1 MTGRLE
7 GKIALVTGA
16 GGLRGLGAAT
26 AQRFAQEG
34 AFVYVTD
41 LDRAG
46 AGEVAAAIE
55 QAGGQAQALAQDVT
69 SESSWD
75 EIFATIERGHGRL
88 DVLVNNAGIAILKP
102 LPELT
107 AADWERQNKVNLD
120 SVFFGTQ
127 RAVAL
132 MRNVGQGGSIVNLS
146 SIAGIVGVTMCGAYA
161 AAKGG
166 VRLFSKVVA
175 MECAADNI
183 RCNSV
188 HPGMIETAMQ
198 DVARRDNPEGF
209 KQIVSAIPMQRM
221 GSPLDIANM
230 NLFLAS
236 DESGYITGCEFV
248 VDGGSTAM

>member
-1 MTGRLE
+1 MTRRLE

-16 GGLRGLGAAT
+16 GNMRGLGAAT
-26 AQRFAQEG
+26 ALRFAEEG

-41 LDRAG
+41 LDEDG
-46 AGEVAAAIE
+46 VGEVAKAIVD
-55 QAGGQAQALAQDVT
+55 AGGQAEALTHDVT
-69 SESSWD
+69 SESAWD
-75 EIFATIERGHGRL
+75 DVFATIEKGHGRL
-88 DVLVNNAGIAILKP
+88 DVLVNNAGIAVLKP
-102 LPELT
+102 LPQLT
-107 AADWERQNKVNLD
+107 AADWERQNRVNLD
-120 SVFFGTQ
+120 SVFYGTQ

-132 MRNVGQGGSIVNLS
+132 MRKVGHGGSIVNLS
-146 SIAGIVGVTMCGAYA
+146 SIAGIVGVPMCSAYA

-166 VRLFSKVVA
+166 VRLFSKVIA
-175 MECAADNI
+175 MECAAENI

-198 DVARRDNPEGF
+198 DVARADNPDGF

-221 GSPLDIANM
+221 GSPRDIANM

>member
-16 GGLRGLGAAT
+16 GNARGLGAAT
-26 AQRFAQEG
+26 AHRFAEEG

-41 LDRAG
+41 LDAQG
-46 AGEVAAAIE
+46 AEAVASAIVD
-55 QAGGQAQALAQDVT
+55 AGGQAEALAQDVT
-69 SESSWD
+69 SEASWD
-75 EIFATIERGHGRL
+75 ALFAAIEKGHGRL

-102 LPELT
+102 LEQLT

-120 SVFFGTQ
+120 SVFYGTQ

-132 MRNVGQGGSIVNLS
+132 MRKVGQGGSIVNLS
-146 SIAGIVGVTMCGAYA
+146 SIAGLVGVTMCGAYA
-161 AAKGG
+161 AAKSG

-175 MECAADNI
+175 MECAAQNI

-198 DVARRDNPEGF
+198 DVARSDNPEGF
-209 KQIVSAIPMQRM
+209 KQIVSGIPMQRM
-221 GSPLDIANM
+221 GTPRDIANM

-236 DESGYITGCEFV
+236 DEANYITGCEFV
-248 VDGGSTAM
+248 VDGGVTAM

>member
-1 MTGRLE
+1 MTRRLE
-7 GKIALVTGA
+7 GKIALVTGT
-16 GGLRGLGAAT
+16 GNMRGLGAAT
-26 AQRFAQEG
+26 ALRFAEEG

-41 LDRAG
+41 LDQGG
-46 AGEVAAAIE
+46 AEEVAAAI
-55 QAGGQAQALAQDVT
+55 AGSGGKAEALAHDVT
-69 SESSWD
+69 SESAWD
-75 EIFATIERGHGRL
+75 AVFAAIEKGHGRL
-88 DVLVNNAGIAILKP
+88 DVLVNNAGIAVLKP
-102 LPELT
+102 LPQLT
-107 AADWERQNKVNLD
+107 AADWEKQNKVNLD
-120 SVFFGTQ
+120 SVFYGTQ

-132 MRNVGQGGSIVNLS
+132 MRKVGHGGSIVNLS
-146 SIAGIVGVTMCGAYA
+146 SIAGLVGVPMCSAYA

-198 DVARRDNPEGF
+198 DVARKDNPEGF
-209 KQIVSAIPMQRM
+209 KQIVAAIPMQRM
-221 GSPLDIANM
+221 GTPRDIANM

-236 DESGYITGCEFV
+236 DEANYITGCEFI

>member
-1 MTGRLE
+1 MGRLE
-7 GKIALVTGA
+7 GKITLVTGA
-16 GGLRGLGAAT
+16 GNARGLGAAT
-26 AQRFAQEG
+26 AQRFAEEG

-41 LDRAG
+41 LDLGGAQGVAEAIRA
-46 AGEVAAAIE
+46 
-55 QAGGQAQALAQDVT
+55 AGGQAEALAQDVA
-69 SESSWD
+69 SEASWD
-75 EIFATIERGHGRL
+75 EVMAAIEAGHGRL

-102 LPELT
+102 LEQLT
-107 AADWERQNKVNLD
+107 AADWEKQNKVNLD
-120 SVFFGTQ
+120 SVFYGTQ

-132 MRNVGQGGSIVNLS
+132 MRKVGEGGSIVNLS
-146 SIAGIVGVTMCGAYA
+146 SIAGLVGVTMCGAYA

-175 MECAADNI
+175 MECAAEQI

-198 DVARRDNPEGF
+198 DVARNDNPEGF
-209 KQIVSAIPMQRM
+209 KQIVGGIPMKRM

-236 DESGYITGCEFV
+236 DEANYITGCEFV
-248 VDGGSTAM
+248 VDGGVTAM

>member
-1 MTGRLE
+1 MSRLE
-7 GKIALVTGA
+7 GKITLVTGA
-16 GGLRGLGAAT
+16 GNARGLGAAT
-26 AQRFAQEG
+26 AHRFAQEG

-41 LDRAG
+41 LKLEDAEG
-46 AGEVAAAIE
+46 VAAAIRNE
-55 QAGGQAQALAQDVT
+55 GGQAEALAQDVT
-69 SESSWD
+69 DEASWD
-75 EIFATIERGHGRL
+75 AVIGAIVQGHGRL

-102 LPELT
+102 LADLT

-120 SVFFGTQ
+120 SVFYGTQ

-132 MRNVGQGGSIVNLS
+132 MRKVGQGGSIVNLS
-146 SIAGIVGVTMCGAYA
+146 SIAGYVGVPMCGAYA

-175 MECAADNI
+175 MECAAENI

-209 KQIVSAIPMQRM
+209 EEIVNAIPMKRM

-236 DESGYITGCEFV
+236 DEAGYITGCEFI
-248 VDGGSTAM
+248 VDGGVTAM